1 MEELEIIIE
10 DIRCAT
16 FHMTDEQAIPVIDEF
31 LERYPEL
38 LEYHDKEWYYKN
50 C

>member
-1 MEELEIIIE
+1 MDFESIID

-16 FHMTDEQAIPVIDEF
+16 FHMDDEQAIPVIDRF
-31 LERYPEL
+31 LESHPEL
-38 LEYHDKEWYYKN
+38 LEYHDKQWYYKN